1 MFSDRK
7 KDLVKLNTGEYI
19 SLGKVEGVLKQ
30 SPYIDNCCVYAHGE
44 RTFPVVLIIP
54 NPKHLKTLAATVG
67 VHIES
72 FEELCQDKKVNKA
85 MLTAIETISK
95 SGMSLYCVSH
105 EVFSLDYNSE
115 SFITVNR
122 L

>member
-1 MFSDRK
+1 MLSVTLFSDRK

-44 RTFPVVLIIP
+44 KTFPIVLIIP

-67 VHIES
+67 VNIES

-95 SGMSLYCVSH
+95 SGMSQYRVSQKRFS
-105 EVFSLDYNSE
+105 VFPKLQE
-115 SFITVNR
+115 
-122 L
+122 